1 MSDGMG
7 AEPISI
13 FTLWPEWRDYDP
25 TIALIQGVKAFHH
38 IFTLWPEWR
47 DYDTKPPP
55 YVLYPTMYFYL
66 VTWMK
71 GLRHQDR
78 HPSLAHQRIF
88 TLWPEWRDYDLQR
101 RAVFALQTWIC
112 FYLVTWMKGLRLAHY
127 TGVGGLSATG
137 FYLVTWMKGLRH
149 KYNVSQLVLLK
160 RYVFTLWPEWR
171 DYDSLKRYIVY
182 HTIYT

>member
-88 TLWPEWRDYDLQR
+88 TLWPEWRDYDILCSLLCNMPFHPFLPCDLNEGITTR
-101 RAVFALQTWIC
+101 RELDVPRSIPSL
-112 FYLVTWMKGLRLAHY
+112 
-127 TGVGGLSATG
+127 
-137 FYLVTWMKGLRH
+137 
-149 KYNVSQLVLLK
+149 
-160 RYVFTLWPEWR
+160 VFTLWPEWR
-171 DYDSLKRYIVY
+171 DYDLSPWVPL
-182 HTIYT
+182 